1 MDGWEDSWTT
11 PVTPARRGADV
22 ALEASVEKVRRQS
35 DAPQVLSTPAQSTFD
50 DHLRRHRDK
59 ACTKCTYAINRVAW
73 EAMASLPDGRTWLQ
87 PQPVDAA
94 NWWVSCSICSA
105 GRLMRLQGKSLHL
118 GNIRQHARSKGHAQ
132 ACSNNPAAAA
142 PATGKFAEALKSAG
156 VGHQVS
162 EPPRSIFQESY
173 MVRCRS
179 HPRWTPCLLSL
190 PLLSCLMRETTACL
204 APVPGLH

>member
-50 DHLRRHRDK
+50 DHLQRHHDK
-59 ACTKCTYAINRVAW
+59 TCKKCVYATNRVAW
-73 EAMASLPDGRTWLQ
+73 EAVASLPDGRTWLQ

-118 GNIRQHARSKGHAQ
+118 GNIRQHAHSKGHAQ
-132 ACSNNPAAAA
+132 ACAKQGPAATA
-142 PATGKFAEALKSAG
+142 PPLRT
-156 VGHQVS
+156 
-162 EPPRSIFQESY
+162 I
-173 MVRCRS
+173 
-179 HPRWTPCLLSL
+179 LSK
-190 PLLSCLMRETTACL
+190 R
-204 APVPGLH
+204 